1 MVHRVLFPFFLF
13 FFLNTVVFISF
24 YEHIGRVALTMLH
37 FLNTSVTFR
46 AEQLYTANSTE
57 HIGRVLNVTT
67 FEHLTRVQKFKKVYL
82 DHLKDISGFE
92 YVHRVQSSKIEF

>member
-1 MVHRVLFPFFLF
+1 MHFKYVSSQAMHMTFCRKDP
-13 FFLNTVVFISF
+13 
-24 YEHIGRVALTMLH
+24 IGSQA
-37 FLNTSVTFR
+37 
-46 AEQLYTANSTE
+46 YTANSTE